1 MRKLSLIAL
10 STLLFSLNATAGLF
24 DSTPEFKCG
33 REDSVA
39 ALQGK
44 IRNDAISK
52 LQEAYLTSPQKF
64 YGKPLKNYLDKAN
77 QIAIVMENV
86 TTKTFKSEDLSR
98 QCTAKI
104 SLTLPLE
111 LLSVMTTFPDK
122 VGSISRGKGKVL
134 NDRVQWEN
142 YNYSIALADNNKDIA
157 VSYEYT
163 DSDYIAEALF
173 NISLFA
179 LNKDDLENADLKNKL
194 STSAYSYS
202 DSDRHLN
209 DIWKGMPESV
219 RASMKK
225 EQTARI
231 TEKARKCG
239 KLSDASSES
248 TPLKTRI
255 AIYQCQT
262 KMTDERVRYL
272 GGDTESEY

>member
-225 EQTARI
+225 EQTAWI

-239 KLSDASSES
+239 KLSDASYES

>member
-104 SLTLPLE
+104 SLTLPPE

-194 STSAYSYS
+194 STSAYYYS

-225 EQTARI
+225 EQTAWI

-255 AIYQCQT
+255 SIYQCQT

-272 GGDTESEY
+272 GGESEY

>member
-104 SLTLPLE
+104 SLTLPPE

-225 EQTARI
+225 EQTAWI
-231 TEKARKCG
+231 TEKTRKCG

-248 TPLKTRI
+248 APLKTRI

-272 GGDTESEY
+272 GGDNESEY